1 MIYERMADIMYTIG
15 ICDDNDMFCWET
27 ESIILDYCYKI
38 HLKIETLIFSSGEEL
53 LEYWRSGRQIDLL
66 FLDIELQTTS
76 GIQIGNEIR
85 QNIAHENTQIVF
97 VSIKKDYAMQ
107 LFKIR
112 PLDFLIKPVSYE
124 DISKVIDTFCT
135 LFVNLKSFYEYQT
148 NKRIHRIDQRS
159 IICLQSTGKIVTIIT
174 TDQKYKHY
182 GKLSDCMQQLNN
194 NIFIH
199 VHKSYIININYVTE
213 YRANE
218 LILTN
223 TSHIPISQARRQF
236 VKDFILM
243 KQIENR

>member
-1 MIYERMADIMYTIG
+1 MYMIG
-15 ICDDNDMFCWET
+15 ICDDNDMFCWEI
-27 ESIILDYCYKI
+27 ESIIIDYCNKI

-76 GIQIGNEIR
+76 GIQVGNEIR
-85 QNIAHENTQIVF
+85 QNIACENTQIVF

-112 PLDFLIKPVSYE
+112 PMDFLIKPISYN
-124 DISKVIDTFCT
+124 DISKVIDTFCN
-135 LFVNLKSFYEYQT
+135 LFVNFKPFYEYQT

-159 IICLQSTGKIVTIIT
+159 IICMHSTGKIVTIVT
-174 TDQKYKHY
+174 TDQKYNHY

-199 VHKSYIININYVTE
+199 VHKSYIINVNYVTE

-223 TSHIPISQARRQF
+223 SSHIPISQSRRQL